1 MISQYKNSSKLLS
14 AKNAVAAERFSF
26 NEQQLF
32 SYVDEQYTTVP
43 ELEKASDD
51 IHLELHVYSAD
62 KWITGEHDVQQQA
75 QPSSII
81 DPVTKKTIQLEAP
94 IGINL
99 KNELDKL
106 KIVAGNYKFAINFF
120 HNLIG
125 DYNIQHLR
133 IEEISPDRT
142 EIKLRAIDEKNPEFL
157 KSITN
162 FIDTVKQTSTTYK
175 PFDRY
180 RTYLLNFSQN
190 QTVQFINSVVVGN
203 QLYVKLN
210 DRLSDDIAVN
220 FKCWVVEE
228 LKSPYIDN
236 VSIISHTIPKTFKSI
251 SGANWQANYSYNTS
265 TESGLKS
272 WTELLGAS
280 TSTSQQI
287 IDTYFSGSL
296 STSDLNLDYSNFNNF
311 IFYSSATERVDNF
324 IYKLNLLE
332 YYTSKSLDIA
342 TISGS
347 VAQTNSSEFLKL
359 STNLVSG
366 FDGFEQYLYYNSSSY
381 TTTTHYIPK
390 ESYHVSQLTGSYVLP
405 VPKSNQTVPY
415 TLVGTNSNTFK
426 LWYETLREKSL
437 LYDQLNLNAL
447 IYAIPEYVRLDANN
461 VQLETFVNM
470 LAHHYDILYSY
481 INHMSKI
488 NSREENPKLGMPN
501 ELLYSVAK
509 QFGWSLT
516 AGNQGQDLWSY
527 VLGTNETGTPLTG
540 SNSVG
545 DPAVSGKHTTY
556 AIWRR
561 IVNNLPVLLK
571 SKGTKRSIQA
581 LLSCY
586 GIPESL
592 ISINEYGGPQID
604 RTPIY
609 KSLTSNY
616 ALDLIANT
624 AGTVTTNYSQSI
636 NTVQLRFRTAD
647 VTKTPT
653 LPSVMN
659 LFTIG
664 SNTVTLNYVSGT
676 VGQLKINNTGSGNI
690 ELFDGGW
697 TSVILKTNN
706 NKLDLVASRAKY
718 GKIITV
724 VSASATA
731 SFAGQDTLTLG
742 GTTGGS
748 RLQGQL
754 QELRLWSSSLANSYF
769 ANHVKA
775 PSAYNSADP
784 YNDLIYRLPLT
795 SQINHTTFPTSS
807 GIQPKLSVISS
818 SFTGWTK
825 PKPYDSLEEIHY
837 FDAPAIGSSTYDDNK
852 IRLES
857 NNLIGTLDVKTRAE
871 FSQYDTA
878 PLDNNKLGVY
888 FSPQTMVDEDI
899 IAQLSNIDLNQYI
912 GDPDTTISKNSYPDL
927 INYSYTYWQKYK
939 DKTNINMYINMF
951 TLFDM
956 SFFKQLDQLIP
967 ARANKLTGV
976 LIQPTLLERSKLD
989 ILPGIQRFDNSYT
1002 VTIDDD
1008 LIDILA
1014 TDLTVEGTL
1023 PLYMTQSWVDETL
1036 YAEPILDPTKINSSF
1051 QILDA
1056 DPILDPTKITSS
1068 FQILNADPILQPT
1081 KITSSFQVLN
1091 ANSILQPTKITSSF
1105 QVLNADSILQPTKI
1119 TSSFQLINANSILQP
1134 TKITSSFQV
1143 YESQPVLQIT
1153 KITSSFQIFDTSLFK
1168 VTKNIIGYDDD
1179 QCQGYL
1185 TSSQS
1190 KRYNGTTYKF
1200 VNIIYNK
1207 LFDKTVPGSTLYIT
1221 ASTPPWRSDSHQL
1234 IIDKQ
1239 HISSNSLVSGSL
1251 TKVITTFISGG
1262 RSYRLYESA
1271 SSSNDK
1277 SLGIKNH
1284 RYNGCKIS
1292 STAFNVK
1299 SKQTIDG
1306 GPVVEYFIV
1315 NPNKLQKKLPGKS
1328 GNFLDR

>member
-1 MISQYKNSSKLLS
+1 M
-14 AKNAVAAERFSF
+14 
-26 NEQQLF
+26 
-32 SYVDEQYTTVP
+32 P
-43 ELEKASDD
+43 DD
-51 IHLELHVYSAD
+51 I
-62 KWITGEHDVQQQA
+62 
-75 QPSSII
+75 
-81 DPVTKKTIQLEAP
+81 
-94 IGINL
+94 
-99 KNELDKL
+99 
-106 KIVAGNYKFAINFF
+106 
-120 HNLIG
+120 
-125 DYNIQHLR
+125 
-133 IEEISPDRT
+133 
-142 EIKLRAIDEKNPEFL
+142 
-157 KSITN
+157 
-162 FIDTVKQTSTTYK
+162 
-175 PFDRY
+175 
-180 RTYLLNFSQN
+180 
-190 QTVQFINSVVVGN
+190 
-203 QLYVKLN
+203 
-210 DRLSDDIAVN
+210 DIN

-272 WTELLGAS
+272 WTDLLGAS

-311 IFYSSATERVDNF
+311 IFYSSATERVENF

-342 TISGS
+342 NISGS
-347 VAQTNSSEFLKL
+347 VASTNSSEFSKL
-359 STNLVSG
+359 ATNLVGG

-381 TTTTHYIPK
+381 TNTTHYIPN
-390 ESYHVSQLTGSYVLP
+390 ESYNVSQLTGSFVLP
-405 VPKSNQTVPY
+405 TPKLNSTRPH
-415 TLVGTNSNTFK
+415 TLASTTSPTFK
-426 LWYETLREKSL
+426 VWHDDLREKSI
-437 LYDQLNLNAL
+437 LYDQLNRNAL
-447 IYAIPEYVRLDANN
+447 IYAIPEYIRLDENN

-470 LAHHYDILYSY
+470 LGHHYDILYSY
-481 INHMSKI
+481 INHISKI

-516 AGNQGQDLWSY
+516 DGQQGQDLWKY
-527 VLGTNETGTPLTG
+527 VLGTDETGTPLTG

-545 DPAVSGKHTTY
+545 DPAVSGKHITY

-586 GIPESL
+586 GIPKSL

-609 KSLTSNY
+609 ESFTSNY

-653 LPSVMN
+653 LPSTMN

-676 VGQLKINNTGSGNI
+676 VGQLKINNTGSANI

-697 TSVILKTNN
+697 TSVILKTNS

-731 SFAGQDTLTLG
+731 SFAGQGTLTLG

-754 QELRLWSSSLANSYF
+754 QELRLWSSSLDNSYF

-775 PSAYNSADP
+775 PGAYNSVDP

-795 SQINHTTFPTSS
+795 SRINHQTYTTSS
-807 GIQPKLSVISS
+807 GIQPKFSAISS
-818 SFTGWTK
+818 SFTGWNE
-825 PKPYDSLEEIHY
+825 PKPYDSLEESYY
-837 FDAPAIGSSTYDDNK
+837 FDAPSIGSSTYDDNK

-899 IAQLSNIDLNQYI
+899 IAQLSNSDLNQYI
-912 GDPDTTISKNSYPDL
+912 GDPDNTISKNSYPDL
-927 INYSYTYWQKYK
+927 INYSYAYWQKYK

-956 SFFKQLDQLIP
+956 SFFKQLDQLLP
-967 ARANKLTGV
+967 ARVNKLTGV

-989 ILPGIQRFDNSYT
+989 ILPDIQRFDNSYS
-1002 VTIDDD
+1002 VTIDDE

-1014 TDLTVEGTL
+1014 TELTVEASPVLQPTKITSSFQI
-1023 PLYMTQSWVDETL
+1023 YE
-1036 YAEPILDPTKINSSF
+1036 AEPVIQPTKITSSFQIYEAQPILKPTKINSSF
-1051 QILDA
+1051 QILD
-1056 DPILDPTKITSS
+1056 T
-1068 FQILNADPILQPT
+1068 Q
-1081 KITSSFQVLN
+1081 
-1091 ANSILQPTKITSSF
+1091 
-1105 QVLNADSILQPTKI
+1105 
-1119 TSSFQLINANSILQP
+1119 
-1134 TKITSSFQV
+1134 
-1143 YESQPVLQIT
+1143 
-1153 KITSSFQIFDTSLFK
+1153 LFK
-1168 VTKNIIGYDDD
+1168 ISRQIIGTDDD
-1179 QCQGYL
+1179 QLQGYL
-1185 TSSQS
+1185 TSSQA
-1190 KRYNGTTYKF
+1190 KRYNGTTY
-1200 VNIIYNK
+1200 NYISIIQNK
-1207 LFDKTVPGSTLYIT
+1207 LFVPGTPGSQLYIT
-1221 ASTPPWRSDSHQL
+1221 ASTPPWRSDSHQI
-1234 IIDKQ
+1234 IIDAP
-1239 HISSNSLVSGSL
+1239 HISLNSRPSGSL
-1251 TKVITTFISGG
+1251 TKIITTFTSG
-1262 RSYRLYESA
+1262 SKTYRLYQSA
-1271 SSSNDK
+1271 SSTSNL

-1284 RYNGCKIS
+1284 RYNGCKLTS
-1292 STAFNVK
+1292 KAFNVK
-1299 SKQTIDG
+1299 SRQTVDG
-1306 GPVVEYFIV
+1306 GPVVEFFIV
-1315 NPNKLQKKLPGKS
+1315 NPNKLQVQTPGKN
-1328 GNFLDR
+1328 GNFLNR

>member
-1 MISQYKNSSKLLS
+1 MISQYKNSSKLVS
-14 AKNAVAAERFSF
+14 AKKSFAAERFSF
-26 NEQQLF
+26 NEQRLF
-32 SYVDEQYTTVP
+32 SYVNAPYTEVP
-43 ELEKASDD
+43 EIAKAEDD
-51 IHLELHVYSAD
+51 IRLELHIYSAD
-62 KWITGEHDVQQQA
+62 KWITGEHHIQQIDKA
-75 QPSSII
+75 PELT
-81 DPVTKKTIQLEAP
+81 DPVTKKEITLSAAFSID
-94 IGINL
+94 L

-106 KIVAGNYKFAINFF
+106 KIVTGNYNFAINFF
-120 HNLIG
+120 RNLIG
-125 DYNIQHLR
+125 DYVIQHLR
-133 IEEISPDRT
+133 VEEISPDRT
-142 EIKLRAIDEKNPEFL
+142 EIKLRAIDEKNAAFL
-157 KSITN
+157 LAITN
-162 FIDTVKQTSTTYK
+162 FIDTVKQTSTTYN
-175 PFDRY
+175 PDDIY

-190 QTVQFINSVVVGN
+190 QTVQFVNSVVVGN
-203 QLYVKLN
+203 HLYVKLK
-210 DRLSDDIAVN
+210 DRLPDEIDIN

-228 LKSPYIDN
+228 LKSPYLDH

-251 SGANWQANYSYNTS
+251 SGPNWQANYSYNTS

-272 WTELLGAS
+272 WTDLLGAS

-311 IFYSSATERVDNF
+311 IFYSSATERVENF
-324 IYKLNLLE
+324 IYKLNLLQ

-342 TISGS
+342 NISGS
-347 VAQTNSSEFLKL
+347 VASNNSSEFSKL
-359 STNLVSG
+359 ATNLIGG

-405 VPKSNQTVPY
+405 APKLNSTRPH
-415 TLVGTNSNTFK
+415 TLASTTSNTFK
-426 LWYETLREKSL
+426 VWHDDLREKSI
-437 LYDQLNLNAL
+437 LYDQLNRNAL
-447 IYAIPEYVRLDANN
+447 IYAIPQYIRLDENN

-470 LAHHYDILYSY
+470 LGHHYDILYSY
-481 INHMSKI
+481 INHISKI

-516 AGNQGQDLWSY
+516 DGQQGQDLWKY
-527 VLGTNETGTPLTG
+527 VLGTDDTGTPYTG

-545 DPAVSGKHTTY
+545 DPAVSGKHITY

-586 GIPESL
+586 GIPKSL

-609 KSLTSNY
+609 ESFTSNY

-676 VGQLKINNTGSGNI
+676 VGQLKINGTGSANI

-697 TSVILKTNN
+697 TSVILKTNG

-731 SFAGQDTLTLG
+731 SFAGQGSLTLG
-742 GTTGGS
+742 GTTDGS

-754 QELRLWSSSLANSYF
+754 QELRLWSSSLDNSYF

-775 PSAYNSADP
+775 PGAYNSADP

-795 SQINHTTFPTSS
+795 SQINHQTYPTSS
-807 GIQPKLSVISS
+807 GIQPKFSVISS
-818 SFTGWTK
+818 SFTGWNE
-825 PKPYDSLEEIHY
+825 PKPYDSLEESYY
-837 FDAPAIGSSTYDDNK
+837 FDAPSIGSSTYDDNK

-899 IAQLSNIDLNQYI
+899 IAQLSNDDLNQYI
-912 GDPDTTISKNSYPDL
+912 GDPDPAINKNSYPDL
-927 INYSYTYWQKYK
+927 INYSYAYWQKYK

-956 SFFKQLDQLIP
+956 SFFKQLDQLLP
-967 ARANKLTGV
+967 ARVNKLTGV

-989 ILPGIQRFDNSYT
+989 ILPNIQQFDNTYE

-1014 TDLTVEGTL
+1014 TELTVETIL
-1023 PLYMTQSWVDETL
+1023 SVPISQSWVDETL
-1036 YAEPILDPTKINSSF
+1036 YANPILQPVE
-1051 QILDA
+1051 
-1056 DPILDPTKITSS
+1056 ITSS
-1068 FQILNADPILQPT
+1068 FQIYEASPILRPA
-1081 KITSSFQVLN
+1081 KITSSFE
-1091 ANSILQPTKITSSF
+1091 P
-1105 QVLNADSILQPTKI
+1105 
-1119 TSSFQLINANSILQP
+1119 
-1134 TKITSSFQV
+1134 
-1143 YESQPVLQIT
+1143 YEALAIIPKPVLV
-1153 KITSSFQIFDTSLFK
+1153 SSTQLYEALALAPKPALVSSTQLYEALAIAPKPALVSSTQLYEAYGSFK
-1168 VTKNIIGYDDD
+1168 PYELTGADDSRVV
-1179 QCQGYL
+1179 GYL
-1185 TSSQS
+1185 TASQE
-1190 KRYNGTTYKF
+1190 KRYKGTTY
-1200 VNIIYNK
+1200 NYISIIN
-1207 LFDKTVPGSTLYIT
+1207 VPSSSQYIT
-1221 ASTPPWRSDSHQL
+1221 ASAPPWVSDAAQ
-1234 IIDKQ
+1234 IIIQNQ
-1239 HISSNSLVSGSL
+1239 HASGCPGAQI
-1251 TKVITTFISGG
+1251 ITPFTSGG
-1262 RSYRLYESA
+1262 RIYNNITSGSGGTCNLPR
-1271 SSSNDK
+1271 
-1277 SLGIKNH
+1277 GIKNH
-1284 RYNGCKIS
+1284 RYTGCKLT
-1292 STAFNVK
+1292 STAFNVR
-1299 SKQTIDG
+1299 STQTIDG
-1306 GPVVEYFIV
+1306 KPVVEFFIV
-1315 NPNKLQKKLPGKS
+1315 NPNQLQVQSPGNN
-1328 GNFLDR
+1328 GNFLSS

>member
-14 AKNAVAAERFSF
+14 ANNAVAAERFSF

-32 SYVDEQYTTVP
+32 SYLTEQYTEVP
-43 ELEKASDD
+43 QIANAEDD
-51 IHLELHVYSAD
+51 IRLELHVYSAD
-62 KWITGEHDVQQQA
+62 KWITGEHRIQQFA
-75 QPSSII
+75 VAKDRI
-81 DPVTKKTIQLEAP
+81 DPVTKKQISLSAA

-99 KNELDKL
+99 KTELDKL
-106 KIVAGNYKFAINFF
+106 KIVTGNYKFAINFF
-120 HNLIG
+120 RNLIG
-125 DYNIQHLR
+125 DYVLQHLR

-142 EIKLRAIDEKNPEFL
+142 EIKLRAIDEEDAAFL
-157 KSITN
+157 KSIID
-162 FIDTVKQTSTTYK
+162 FIQTVKQTSTTYN
-175 PFDRY
+175 PNDRY

-190 QTVQFINSVVVGN
+190 QTVQFVNSVVVDKH
-203 QLYVKLN
+203 LYVKLK
-210 DRLSDDIAVN
+210 DRLPDDIDIN

-272 WTELLGAS
+272 WTDLLGAS

-311 IFYSSATERVDNF
+311 IFYSSATERVENF

-342 TISGS
+342 NISGS
-347 VAQTNSSEFLKL
+347 VASTNSSEFSKL
-359 STNLVSG
+359 ATNLVGG

-381 TTTTHYIPK
+381 TTTTHYIPN
-390 ESYHVSQLTGSYVLP
+390 ESYNVSQLTGSFVLP
-405 VPKSNQTVPY
+405 APKLNSTRPH
-415 TLVGTNSNTFK
+415 TLASTTSPTFK
-426 LWYETLREKSL
+426 VWHDDLREKSI
-437 LYDQLNLNAL
+437 LYDQLNRNAL
-447 IYAIPEYVRLDANN
+447 IYAIPQYIRLDENN

-470 LAHHYDILYSY
+470 LGHHYDILYSY
-481 INHMSKI
+481 INHISKI

-516 AGNQGQDLWSY
+516 DGQQGQDLWKY
-527 VLGTNETGTPLTG
+527 VLGTDETGTPLTG

-545 DPAVSGKHTTY
+545 DPAVSGKHITY

-586 GIPESL
+586 GIPKSL

-604 RTPIY
+604 RTPVY
-609 KSLTSNY
+609 ESFTSNY

-624 AGTVTTNYSQSI
+624 AGTVTTNYSESI

-676 VGQLKINNTGSGNI
+676 VGQLKINNTGSANI

-697 TSVILKTNN
+697 TSVILKTNS

-731 SFAGQDTLTLG
+731 SFAGQGTLTLG

-754 QELRLWSSSLANSYF
+754 QELRLWSSSLDNSYF

-775 PSAYNSADP
+775 PGAYNSADP

-795 SQINHTTFPTSS
+795 SRINHQTYTTSS
-807 GIQPKLSVISS
+807 GIQPKFSAISS
-818 SFTGWTK
+818 SFTGWTE
-825 PKPYDSLEEIHY
+825 PKPYDSLEESYY
-837 FDAPAIGSSTYDDNK
+837 FDAPSIGSSTYDDNK

-899 IAQLSNIDLNQYI
+899 IAQLSNSDLNQYI

-927 INYSYTYWQKYK
+927 INYSYAYWQKYK

-956 SFFKQLDQLIP
+956 SFFKQLDQLLP
-967 ARANKLTGV
+967 ARVNKLTGV

-989 ILPGIQRFDNSYT
+989 ILPDIQRFDNSYS
-1002 VTIDDD
+1002 VTIDDE

-1014 TDLTVEGTL
+1014 TDLTVEGIL

-1036 YAEPILDPTKINSSF
+1036 YANTISE
-1051 QILDA
+1051 
-1056 DPILDPTKITSS
+1056 PTKITSS
-1068 FQILNADPILQPT
+1068 FQIFEASPVLQPTKITSSFQIYEAEPILQPT
-1081 KITSSFQVLN
+1081 KITSSFQIYE
-1091 ANSILQPTKITSSF
+1091 ANPILKPTKI
-1105 QVLNADSILQPTKI
+1105 N
-1119 TSSFQLINANSILQP
+1119 
-1134 TKITSSFQV
+1134 
-1143 YESQPVLQIT
+1143 
-1153 KITSSFQIFDTSLFK
+1153 SSFQILDTQLFK
-1168 VTKNIIGYDDD
+1168 ISRQIIGTDDD
-1179 QCQGYL
+1179 QLQGYL
-1185 TSSQS
+1185 TSSQA
-1190 KRYNGTTYKF
+1190 KRYNGTTY
-1200 VNIIYNK
+1200 NYISIIQNK
-1207 LFDKTVPGSTLYIT
+1207 LFVPGVPGSKLYIT
-1221 ASTPPWRSDSHQL
+1221 ASTPPWRSDASQI
-1234 IIDKQ
+1234 IIDTS
-1239 HISSNSLVSGSL
+1239 HISLNSHTSGSL
-1251 TKVITTFISGG
+1251 TKIITTFISG
-1262 RSYRLYESA
+1262 SKTYRLYQSA
-1271 SSSNDK
+1271 SSTSNL

-1284 RYNGCKIS
+1284 RYNGCKLTS
-1292 STAFNVK
+1292 KAFNVK
-1299 SKQTIDG
+1299 SRQTVDG
-1306 GPVVEYFIV
+1306 GPVVEFFIV
-1315 NPNKLQKKLPGKS
+1315 NPNKLQVQQPGKN
-1328 GNFLDR
+1328 GNFLNR